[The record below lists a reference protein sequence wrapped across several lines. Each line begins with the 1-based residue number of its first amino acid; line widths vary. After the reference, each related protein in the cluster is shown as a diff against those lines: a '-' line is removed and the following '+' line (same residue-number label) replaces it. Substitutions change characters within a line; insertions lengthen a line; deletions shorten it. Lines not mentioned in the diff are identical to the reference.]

1 MGGEL
6 PGLLWSL
13 VKLGIILAF
22 LPHILG
28 LALVVGVLSGLFSA
42 ATGGG
47 RSRSGSGMRRAR
59 RPRRAEGAYKR
70 RMDIILKAF
79 ISLNLS

>member
-22 LPHILG
+22 LPHIIG
-28 LALVVGVLSGLFSA
+28 LAVLFGVLSGLFSA
-42 ATGGG
+42 ATEGG

-59 RPRRAEGAYKR
+59 RPRRAEGSH
-70 RMDIILKAF
+70 KAGR
-79 ISLNLS
+79 NERW